1 MRRTALR
8 TALAVA
14 TVAGIAI
21 SSTAAL
27 AEPAESAEFAIDW
40 ESGLTFYS
48 SDYVT
53 PLANFPAP
61 DGECHAFPA
70 TAGLLV
76 GWSHFEH
83 VIAYRTADCSGY
95 AFGLGTL
102 RSFQPG
108 EFASFTA
115 Y

>member
-8 TALAVA
+8 VALAV
-14 TVAGIAI
+14 VAI
-21 SSTAAL
+21 SSTAAF
-27 AEPAESAEFAIDW
+27 ADSAIDW
-40 ESGLTFYS
+40 ESGLTFYG

-53 PLANFPAP
+53 PVANFPVP

-76 GWSHFEH
+76 GWSNFEH

-95 AFGLGTL
+95 AYGLGTL

-108 EFASFTA
+108 EFASFIA